1 MTETK
6 VERYI
11 RFLTNAVEFVE
22 AQNKEEGKDYFVQIS
37 PAATREIIEILKN
50 SLKEQDEGI
59 APIES
64 TTEQKKFA
72 DRIGFAVSE
81 YWCGDCHF
89 NLFNRPKF
97 CPNCGKKVKWD
108 D

>member
-1 MTETK
+1 MPDREKVTRALEWCIKKPCHPNCPYFTVEDESQARCLFTK
-6 VERYI
+6 
-11 RFLTNAVEFVE
+11 
-22 AQNKEEGKDYFVQIS
+22 
-37 PAATREIIEILKN
+37 ILPDALAL
-50 SLKEQDEGI
+50 LKEQEEGI

>member
-1 MTETK
+1 MPDREK
-6 VERYI
+6 VIADIKRCMSILSDCDEDGPCGRC
-11 RFLTNAVEFVE
+11 
-22 AQNKEEGKDYFVQIS
+22 GKTTVVC
-37 PAATREIIEILKN
+37 N
-50 SLKEQDEGI
+50 SLLRDIIVLLMEQDEGVS
-59 APIES
+59 PIES

-108 D
+108 A